1 MVFTRVGVLFC
12 LEVGLLTES
21 AQVLPLRHDLSE
33 SPSGGAEAAAFT
45 PDGKLLVSVRDR
57 GRLRLWDT
65 ATGKI
70 LTRIDSYGEPKGC
83 YTKHRGMAFSPDGKT
98 LAIGVR
104 AGITATG
111 HIILFDVVDGES
123 LERKTTLAGHTA
135 GVTAVTYTPDGTTLI
150 SASLDKEIRLWDVAT
165 GKTRQILR
173 GHTER
178 ILGMA
183 LSPDG
188 KVLVSGDPGEVKVW
202 DPETGQETGAWKVVD
217 LVGLAISPDGKIAAV
232 DSFPRWPHPIGQST
246 GRSPAAAGGRVT
258 DGVQPGRQAVRFGQ
272 PGPQAAADG
281 DGDRTGR
288 ESHPGPLQPPQRH
301 HARCR
306 VQPGRQRL
314 GVSEQRHAR
323 EPALVRLRWTP
334 MTGQVLGSTSN
345 ACWR

>member
-1 MVFTRVGVLFC
+1 MVFTRFGVLFC
-12 LEVGLLTES
+12 LEVGLLTAT

-70 LTRIDSYGEPKGC
+70 LTRIDSYGEPNGC
-83 YTKHRGMAFSPDGKT
+83 YTKHRGMSFSPDGKT

-104 AGITATG
+104 SGITATG
-111 HIILFDVVDGES
+111 HVILFDVVDGQS
-123 LERKTTLAGHTA
+123 LERKTSLEGHTA
-135 GVTAVTYTPDGTTLI
+135 GVTVVTYTPDGRTLI
-150 SASLDKEIRLWDVAT
+150 SAGLDKEIRLWDVAT

-202 DPETGQETGAWKVVD
+202 DPETGKETGAWKVVD
-217 LVGLAISPDGKIAAV
+217 LVGLAISPDGRIAAV
-232 DSFPRWPHPIGQST
+232 DSFPEDGITFWDIASRKARADLQPLPEGASPMEFSPD
-246 GRSPAAAGGRVT
+246 GRLFVSVNRDRKLPPTVT
-258 DGVQPGRQAVRFGQ
+258 VTELAES
-272 PGPQAAADG
+272 
-281 DGDRTGR
+281 RTLAHY
-288 ESHPGPLQPPQRH
+288 SHPTGIMLVVAFSPDGKGLASANSDTQGNTPL
-301 HARCR
+301 
-306 VQPGRQRL
+306 L
-314 GVSEQRHAR
+314 LMDVSGLLERK
-323 EPALVRLRWTP
+323 P
-334 MTGQVLGSTSN
+334 
-345 ACWR
+345 